1 MSSFTT
7 VENGSKG
14 DGSEV
19 PAEEEEE
26 PASDGTPGGT
36 VDGTLPP
43 DLESL
48 VKPDFEPLASD
59 LLGGTV

>member
-1 MSSFTT
+1 MAA
-7 VENGSKG
+7 ENGSKG

-26 PASDGTPGGT
+26 PASDVTPGGT
-36 VDGTLPP
+36 ADGTLPP

-48 VKPDFEPLASD
+48 DFEPLASD

>member
-1 MSSFTT
+1 MAA
-7 VENGSKG
+7 ENGSKG

-19 PAEEEEE
+19 PAGEEEE
-26 PASDGTPGGT
+26 PASGGTPDGRA
-36 VDGTLPP
+36 DGTLPP

-48 VKPDFEPLASD
+48 VVLDFEPLASD